1 AVSHLGDRLLRP
13 PSVGQG
19 HIVDFIAY
27 GDWFIG
33 NIADIF
39 IVGGVVAVLILAT
52 TEHDR
57 DTAEAPQ

>member
-1 AVSHLGDRLLRP
+1 M
-13 PSVGQG
+13 
-19 HIVDFIAY
+19 DFIAY